1 MFDDVLD
8 AVGGTAGRIAGLGLA
23 LGAGVLIGRGMRPV
37 AKTAIR
43 SFLAASDRVRE
54 YAAEAGESLED
65 LYHEAKSERES
76 TATAPTTDTGPSS

>member
-1 MFDDVLD
+1 MFDDLFD
-8 AVGGTAGRIAGLGLA
+8 AVGGTAGRVVGLGLA

-43 SFLAASDRVRE
+43 GFLAASDRVRE

-65 LYHEAKSERES
+65 LYHEAKAEREG
-76 TATAPTTDTGPSS
+76 AAAPPAPEAPQ

>member
-1 MFDDVLD
+1 MFDDLFE
-8 AVGGTAGRIAGLGLA
+8 AVGGSAGRIVGLGLA

-43 SFLAASDRVRE
+43 GFLAASDRVRE

-65 LYHEAKSERES
+65 LYHEAKSEREE
-76 TATAPTTDTGPSS
+76 TVIPPTPDVAP